1 METISTEELIR
12 ETGRT
17 YRTVKRHLAAAGVAP
32 VGRDGRRVLFGASAA
47 RAALLARIAGAGND
61 EDAEGERQHHRAIRE
76 HYAALT
82 AKAEYET
89 LIDGL
94 IPREDVETALVFV
107 EATVR
112 SLMDVFP
119 DQQAP
124 ILCAVSDMNEVQALL
139 TEACQQV
146 LLDVGKAIERHKKT
160 ISEDAAA

>member
-1 METISTEELIR
+1 METITAEELIR
-12 ETGRT
+12 ETGRS
-17 YRTVKRHLAAAGVAP
+17 YRFVKRRLALAGVES
-32 VGRDGRRVLFGASAA
+32 VGRDGRRILYLAVPA
-47 RAALLARIAGAGND
+47 RAALPAKKAAPGND
-61 EDAEGERQHHRAIRE
+61 EGAGEFHQHRALRE
-76 HYAALT
+76 RYAALT

>member
-1 METISTEELIR
+1 METITAEDLIR
-12 ETGRT
+12 ETGRS
-17 YRTVKRHLAAAGVAP
+17 YRFVKRRLADAGLAP
-32 VGRDGRRVLFGASAA
+32 VGRDGRRVLYPAADA
-47 RAALLARIAGAGND
+47 RAALPARIAAPGND
-61 EDAEGERQHHRAIRE
+61 EDAGEFHQHRALRE
-76 HYAALT
+76 RYAALT

>member
-1 METISTEELIR
+1 METITAEDLIR
-12 ETGRT
+12 ETGRS
-17 YRTVKRHLAAAGVAP
+17 YRFVKRRLADAGLKP
-32 VGRDGRRVLFGASAA
+32 VGLDGRRIIFEADLA
-47 RAALLARIAGAGND
+47 RAAVPARTAAPGNG
-61 EDAEGERQHHRAIRE
+61 EDAGEFHQHRALRE
-76 HYAALT
+76 RYAALT